1 MIKPAKQKT
10 PEKGVRPEKGEK
22 GAIGAKP
29 KKPNLGQS
37 KKKK

>member
-10 PEKGVRPEKGEK
+10 PARQDKPEKGSM
-22 GAIGAKP
+22 GAKP
-29 KKPNLGQS
+29 KKPNLGQP

>member
-10 PEKGVRPEKGEK
+10 PEKGVRLEK